1 MEPGSGGS
9 WPAAVCVASIAAALL
24 VAAVIVRCS
33 LGGKRRG
40 GGGGGAA
47 ATSSTG
53 EARLP
58 VGSLGL
64 PVLGETPAFIFA
76 AYSPRPESFV
86 EKRSLL

>member
-40 GGGGGAA
+40 GGGGAA

-58 VGSLGL
+58 AGSLGL

>member
-33 LGGKRRG
+33 LAGKRRG
-40 GGGGGAA
+40 RGGA

-58 VGSLGL
+58 AGSLGL